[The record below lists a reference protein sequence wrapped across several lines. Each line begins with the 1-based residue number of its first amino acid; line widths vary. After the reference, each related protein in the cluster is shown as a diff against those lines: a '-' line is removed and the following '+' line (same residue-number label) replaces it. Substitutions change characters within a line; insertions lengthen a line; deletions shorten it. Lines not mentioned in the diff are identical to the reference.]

1 MFVAAAWGVPLLLAV
16 VAGTALGPLE
26 LRPYLLDPGVW
37 ARSFLAI
44 GFLILAETQVENQ
57 LRDGVK
63 QFFAGQL
70 VTENALGAARSAMVK
85 ALERRNSMWAELICL
100 LFAVTASL
108 LLLSNTQNQTASSWA
123 VTVANAQRSL
133 SAAAWW
139 SVIVSNT
146 LFWFLLSRSVWRHV
160 IWSLL
165 LLALSRL
172 ETRLVATHPDG
183 HAGLAFVGR
192 YPNAY
197 MLFTVAVSSVVS
209 AAVTHQ
215 ILHSTITASA
225 LGAVMALSLIALS
238 AYFGIP
244 LLCFVRQILD
254 LKKRTLLA
262 ASTVATNYQRQVER
276 GILGKNVVADD
287 DNADVHEE
295 LADPGKLFEAAKKL
309 SPMLVTR
316 STLIPVFAAA
326 LLPFVLV
333 GLTQLP
339 FKELLPIVKRLLLL

>member
-1 MFVAAAWGVPLLLAV
+1 
-16 VAGTALGPLE
+16 
-26 LRPYLLDPGVW
+26 
-37 ARSFLAI
+37 
-44 GFLILAETQVENQ
+44 
-57 LRDGVK
+57 
-63 QFFAGQL
+63 
-70 VTENALGAARSAMVK
+70 
-85 ALERRNSMWAELICL
+85 
-100 LFAVTASL
+100 
-108 LLLSNTQNQTASSWA
+108 
-123 VTVANAQRSL
+123 
-133 SAAAWW
+133 
-139 SVIVSNT
+139 
-146 LFWFLLSRSVWRHV
+146 
-160 IWSLL
+160 
-165 LLALSRL
+165 
-172 ETRLVATHPDG
+172 
-183 HAGLAFVGR
+183 
-192 YPNAY
+192 
-197 MLFTVAVSSVVS
+197 
-209 AAVTHQ
+209 
-215 ILHSTITASA
+215 
-225 LGAVMALSLIALS
+225 MALSLIALS

-276 GILGKNVVADD
+276 GTLGKNVVADD